1 MKMYLA
7 VHLCTL
13 YDQFLAHTRENEA
26 VFWLEMVRAGPSSSQ
41 HCPPLA
47 STGQLVSGEKSGG
60 GWALGSLATT
70 GQAPPPGL
78 QSAHTNLPLL
88 YSGVEIRP

>member
-1 MKMYLA
+1 MKTYLA

-13 YDQFLAHTRENEA
+13 YDQFLAHSRENGA

-41 HCPPLA
+41 LPT
-47 STGQLVSGEKSGG
+47 TGQLVSGEKSGG

>member
-1 MKMYLA
+1 MYLA

-13 YDQFLAHTRENEA
+13 YDQFLAHTREDEA
-26 VFWLEMVRAGPSSSQ
+26 VLWLVMVRA
-41 HCPPLA
+41 A
-47 STGQLVSGEKSGG
+47 STAHHWPALRSTAQLVSGRNLVAAGH
-60 GWALGSLATT
+60 WAAVW
-70 GQAPPPGL
+70 APLVRPGHRAPGL